1 MKISEFLSQT
11 RINLELEATSKDEVL
26 KELVDLLN
34 VDGRSKA
41 ILLKMIKKR
50 EKLGSTGMG
59 KGVAIPHGRSLV
71 ANRLMMCC
79 GVSAKGIEYDSFDG
93 KPAHLFFLIVAP
105 AQEISNQY
113 LPILGRIAQISRYVK
128 NTKKLLKAKSPED
141 FLALL
146 EEIETSID

>member
-1 MKISEFLSQT
+1 MKISEFLSQS
-11 RINLELEATSKDEVL
+11 RINLELEATTKEEVL

-34 VDGRSKA
+34 VDSRSKA
-41 ILLKMIKKR
+41 ILLKMINKR

-71 ANRLMMCC
+71 ANRLMMSC
-79 GVSAKGIEYDSFDG
+79 GVSVKGIEYDSFDG

-113 LPILGRIAQISRYVK
+113 LPILGRIAQISRYVR